1 MTKYKEIK
9 IDVKVSPEIIIN
21 EMLKNMY
28 ENNKKPENDV
38 ENKKQ

>member
-21 EMLKNMY
+21 EMLKKMC
-28 ENNKKPENDV
+28 ENNNKNQ
-38 ENKKQ
+38 ENKK